1 MEYRFKHS
9 YNLIDDYVFPD
20 NIEEWDDCPYCKAK
34 PKIWEYNN
42 GRHTGCKCHN
52 DHYDHRNINAES
64 IMSFVKRNNGSALN
78 YNRNELRDNWNHFC
92 RTGEELFKKGQY
104 DETGRW

>member
-52 DHYDHRNINAES
+52 DH
-64 IMSFVKRNNGSALN
+64 
-78 YNRNELRDNWNHFC
+78 
-92 RTGEELFKKGQY
+92 
-104 DETGRW
+104 